1 MSNKSTGTQFEN
13 EFADIL
19 AENRFWV
26 HNFQDNKN
34 GQPCDVIASKNGK
47 SFLFDC
53 KDCETKFF
61 RLRRMEEN
69 QLNAMTLF
77 EMYGNEPGMFAIRF
91 PAGHIYLVG
100 YRILKEMRDAGFKKV
115 DETICAIQGVRLEK
129 WLLEWDSEK
138 EGEEHAGYDRSRDPD
153 SRFQ

>member
-1 MSNKSTGTQFEN
+1 MSNKSIGTQFEN

-61 RLRRMEEN
+61 QLRRMEEN
-69 QLNAMTLF
+69 QLSAMTLF

-91 PAGHIYLVG
+91 PTTHIYLMNF
-100 YRILKEMRDAGFKKV
+100 RKMKEMRDTGFKRI
-115 DETICAIQGVRLEK
+115 DETICKALGMRLEE
-129 WLLEWDSEK
+129 WLLFWYR
-138 EGEEHAGYDRSRDPD
+138 EERDQNAG
-153 SRFQ
+153 

>member
-1 MSNKSTGTQFEN
+1 MSNKSIGTQFEN

-61 RLRRMEEN
+61 RLSRMEEN
-69 QLNAMTLF
+69 QLSAMALF

-91 PAGHIYLVG
+91 PTTHIYLMNF
-100 YRILKEMRDAGFKKV
+100 RKMKEMRDTGFKRI
-115 DETICAIQGVRLEK
+115 DETICKALGVRLEE
-129 WLLEWDSEK
+129 WLLSWYR
-138 EGEEHAGYDRSRDPD
+138 EERDQNAG
-153 SRFQ
+153 

>member
-1 MSNKSTGTQFEN
+1 MVAKRLDTMRKEVIMSNKSTGTQFEKD
-13 EFADIL
+13 FADIL

-34 GQPCDVIASKNGK
+34 GQPCDVIASKDGK

-61 RLRRMEEN
+61 QLSRMEEN
-69 QLNAMTLF
+69 QLSAMTLF

-91 PAGHIYLVG
+91 PSTHIYLMH
-100 YRILKEMRDAGFKKV
+100 YRKMKEIRDAGFKKI
-115 DETICAIQGVRLEK
+115 DETICDAKGLRLEA
-129 WLLEWDSEK
+129 WLLYWKTKRWS
-138 EGEEHAGYDRSRDPD
+138 
-153 SRFQ
+153 